1 MEQFFV
7 YSGYVGPDNYD
18 CSEYGPIFTINEFS
32 SKEAVLDFK
41 KEFDE
46 ETADND
52 ECSNVIF
59 RVFEG
64 IERKIKP
71 LQRVIEYDIL

>member
-1 MEQFFV
+1 MFYV
-7 YSGYVGPDNYD
+7 YHGYVNADNYD
-18 CSEYGPIFTINEFS
+18 CSEGPRYVIDEFIS
-32 SKEAVLDFK
+32 SESVVEFK

-46 ETADND
+46 GIYD

-64 IERKIKP
+64 AEKSLKP
-71 LQRVIEYDIL
+71 VEVVTKYELT

>member
-1 MEQFFV
+1 MYYV
-7 YSGYVGPDNYD
+7 YHGYVSPDNYD
-18 CSEYGPIFTINEFS
+18 CSEGPTYTIAHFGQAQS
-32 SKEAVLDFK
+32 VIDFK

-46 ETADND
+46 GIHD

-64 IERKIKP
+64 EEKTLVPIETVTNYGLI
-71 LQRVIEYDIL
+71 